1 LALDVAFTS
10 EEGISK
16 GGKMQYASTSW
27 CRNTMPVEE
36 FSSPINLKQEKQI
49 MNRIAFAFTLALL
62 ACASLMAQE
71 SSLTYTFQDV
81 TYPNDKFVQ
90 LLGINKTNVIAGY
103 HGANTNHGFT
113 LTLPGTF
120 TPENYPKSA
129 QTQVIGINSKNTTVG
144 FYVDMAGTVHGF
156 LDGSGKFT
164 NVDFPGT
171 TFNQLLGENDQ
182 GQAAGYYQDA
192 AGNFH
197 PYIWAQTGGVF
208 EELFIPVAVSAQ
220 ATSINNKGVIVG
232 FYIDSNG
239 VTHGWQ
245 LSAGIFK
252 TLDYPASTFTQ
263 ALGINTLGEVVGSY
277 NDAAGNMHGFAYVN
291 GTWSSIDDPNG
302 VGITLVNGVNDNGV
316 IVGFYTV
323 SDTVNTGF
331 VGKPQ

>member
-1 LALDVAFTS
+1 V
-10 EEGISK
+10 
-16 GGKMQYASTSW
+16 
-27 CRNTMPVEE
+27 
-36 FSSPINLKQEKQI
+36 
-49 MNRIAFAFTLALL
+49 
-62 ACASLMAQE
+62 
-71 SSLTYTFQDV
+71 
-81 TYPNDKFVQ
+81 
-90 LLGINKTNVIAGY
+90 
-103 HGANTNHGFT
+103 
-113 LTLPGTF
+113 
-120 TPENYPKSA
+120 
-129 QTQVIGINSKNTTVG
+129 
-144 FYVDMAGTVHGF
+144 
-156 LDGSGKFT
+156 
-164 NVDFPGT
+164 
-171 TFNQLLGENDQ
+171 NDQ

-197 PYIWAQTGGVF
+197 PYIWALTGGVF

-252 TLDYPASTFTQ
+252 TLDYPSSTFTQ